1 MDNIGTTIGMWV
13 GICVSIAIIGFFW
26 KIVIEV
32 RKVGVIQRE
41 LTTTIKKLD
50 GSVSGLGYKLERID
64 KRLERNES
72 KLSEII
78 EKVIRTEK
86 AVDLFHFR
94 TDIEGIK
101 TKKGKT
107 SKANAKR
114 FIEHEK
120 TRDEEEKES
129 ELND

>member
-50 GSVSGLGYKLERID
+50 GSVSGLGYKFERID

-86 AVDLFHFR
+86 AIDLFHFK
-94 TDIEGIK
+94 TDVEGIK
-101 TKKGKT
+101 TKKGETTT
-107 SKANAKR
+107 SNEKL
-114 FIEHEK
+114 FSEHEK
-120 TRDEEEKES
+120 KHNEEE
-129 ELND
+129 